1 MIKGKDEE
9 LFYRIALTQAGL
21 VGDKTGRQLLQHF
34 ESASAIFHASQRQ
47 LLAIEGFGQ
56 KKAGLLLNRVDE
68 ARINQEIAFIKK
80 HNIVPLFISDSGYP
94 KALRTCADAPLMLYY
109 KGGADLNSKKMVAVI
124 GTRKNTEYGSRITE
138 ELVEGL
144 RVLDVIVVS
153 GLAFGID
160 IIAHRKAVQLGM
172 STVGVMAHGLDAI
185 YPSQHK
191 HITREM
197 VKQGGLLTEYISGTS
212 PDRFNFPMRNRIV
225 AGMCDVTVVIETERK
240 GGAMITAKL
249 AASYNRE
256 VAAFPGR
263 TTDRKSEGC
272 NYLIRTNMAHMIT
285 GANDLIEMMNWE
297 MNEHP
302 KTIQPKLFNHLTD
315 DEINITNILE
325 GSEGMHIDEIFLKAN
340 VNASI
345 LSSLL
350 LMLELGGVVKAL
362 PGKRY
367 RLLQ

>member
-1 MIKGKDEE
+1 MIKGKNEE

-34 ESASAIFHASQRQ
+34 ESASAIFHASRKQ

-56 KKAGLLLNRVDE
+56 KKAELLRNKIDEVKINR
-68 ARINQEIAFIKK
+68 EIAFIKK
-80 HNIVPLFISDSGYP
+80 HNIAPLFINDNVYP
-94 KALRTCADAPLMLYY
+94 KILRTCADAPLMLYY
-109 KGGADLNSKKMVAVI
+109 KGDADMNSKKMVAVI
-124 GTRKNTEYGSRITE
+124 GTRKNTDYGSRITE

-144 RVLDVIVVS
+144 QALDVIVVS

-160 IIAHRKAVQLGM
+160 IIAHRKAVQLGV
-172 STVGVMAHGLDAI
+172 STIGVMAHGLDAI
-185 YPSQHK
+185 YPAQHK

-197 VKQGGLLTEYISGTS
+197 VKHGGLLTEYMSGTN

-225 AGMCDVTVVIETERK
+225 AGMCDVTVVIETETK

-263 TTDRKSEGC
+263 TIDKKSEGC
-272 NYLIRTNMAHMIT
+272 NYLIRTNMAQMIT

-297 MNEHP
+297 TNEQQ

-315 DEINITNILE
+315 DEIKITNILE
-325 GSEGMHIDEIFLKAN
+325 GSEGMHIDEVFLKAN
-340 VNASI
+340 VNTSI

-367 RLLQ
+367 RLV